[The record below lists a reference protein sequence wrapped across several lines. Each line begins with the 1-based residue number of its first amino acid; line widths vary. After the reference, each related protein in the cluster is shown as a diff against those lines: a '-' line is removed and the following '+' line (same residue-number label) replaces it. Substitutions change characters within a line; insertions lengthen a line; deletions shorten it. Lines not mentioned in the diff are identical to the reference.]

1 MDQDKGVICE
11 KKNNVVLMPFSSVK
25 VAELD
30 IPQLDEFRERECFL
44 HYEMAENAHIIDSGN
59 RLLCR
64 PKKFRFRDPR
74 IEAYVQEKNGKL
86 LVAVRSDEFARRV
99 EIRFEN
105 TDVIF
110 SDNFFDLLP
119 GESKT
124 VLVEEIRSCENVD
137 VAELQKELQIL
148 SNYDIALQSN

>member
-1 MDQDKGVICE
+1 MHQ
-11 KKNNVVLMPFSSVK
+11 S
-25 VAELD
+25 
-30 IPQLDEFRERECFL
+30 
-44 HYEMAENAHIIDSGN
+44 
-59 RLLCR
+59 
-64 PKKFRFRDPR
+64 
-74 IEAYVQEKNGKL
+74 YVQEKNGKL

>member
-1 MDQDKGVICE
+1 MLLNIF
-11 KKNNVVLMPFSSVK
+11 LSV
-25 VAELD
+25 
-30 IPQLDEFRERECFL
+30 ER
-44 HYEMAENAHIIDSGN
+44 N
-59 RLLCR
+59 
-64 PKKFRFRDPR
+64 
-74 IEAYVQEKNGKL
+74 
-86 LVAVRSDEFARRV
+86 
-99 EIRFEN
+99 
-105 TDVIF
+105 DVCGTTNPIFFTPAIF